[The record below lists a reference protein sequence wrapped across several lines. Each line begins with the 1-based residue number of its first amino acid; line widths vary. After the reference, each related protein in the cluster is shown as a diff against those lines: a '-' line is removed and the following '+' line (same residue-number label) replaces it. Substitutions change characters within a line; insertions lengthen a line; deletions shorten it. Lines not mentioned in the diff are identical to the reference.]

1 MYQKTKFIGIFKEL
15 FLEYIQY
22 KQSLGYDYGYS
33 VVNNLIKLN
42 DYLIS
47 NNLATIKIPEVLFHK
62 WIQLRDDEAVST
74 QQKRY
79 AAIHGFSQFLIKQGH
94 KNIYDS
100 ENIVYKKENYIPHIY
115 TSEEINEILEI
126 ADTIKFSNNKCIYD
140 HHKMLP
146 IVLRLLYS
154 TGMRISEVLNLK
166 LKDIDKHTGAIC
178 IWDSK
183 NHISRRII
191 ASNSMQTVLVKY
203 LNMISFNSTE
213 DYLFHGKDYRKY
225 SYGSVL
231 SRFHQI
237 LTKSNCFENSNHL
250 RIHDMRHTFS
260 VRALE
265 QMEDLGYD
273 LYTSLPL
280 LTKYLGHNSVNET
293 EYYIRLTK
301 DSHVRISSANEKY
314 SPNLFPEME
323 VINNDK

>member
-1 MYQKTKFIGIFKEL
+1 MYQNAKFIGIFKEL

-22 KQSLGYDYGYS
+22 KRSLGFDYGFGVIS
-33 VVNNLIKLN
+33 NLIKLN
-42 DYLIS
+42 DYLNS
-47 NNLATIKIPEVLFHK
+47 NNLTTIKIPEVLFYK

-79 AAIHGFSQFLIKQGH
+79 SAIHGFSQFLIKQGY

-115 TSEEINEILEI
+115 TSEEINKIFET
-126 ADTIKFSNNKCIYD
+126 ADTIKFSNRKCIYD

-166 LKDIDKHTGAIC
+166 LKDIDKHTGAIY

-191 ASNSMQTVLVKY
+191 ISNSMQSVLIKY
-203 LNMISFNSTE
+203 MNLISFNSTE
-213 DYLFHGKDYRKY
+213 NYIFHGKDYRKY
-225 SYGSVL
+225 SYDSVFA
-231 SRFHQI
+231 RFHQI
-237 LTKSNCFENSNHL
+237 LTKLNYFENSNHL

-265 QMEDLGYD
+265 NMEDLGYD

-301 DSHVRISSANEKY
+301 DSHIRISAANEKY
-314 SPNLFPEME
+314 SPDLFPKMA